1 MKFPVNEDL
10 YRSLEHEIAND
21 DFLETKL
28 WLTYVVNEVKTA
40 SEPKYVLSGYVHG
53 SLLFFDTDMIG
64 KYVNTI
70 RPAIGD
76 LIAIDFPNES
86 CREMYEITDCF
97 DKQLTQDGIS
107 PLLHNYIWKCKA
119 KRYVNA
125 HEELAP
131 VNEADER
138 VEEH

>member
-1 MKFPVNEDL
+1 MNEDL
-10 YRSLEHEIAND
+10 YRSLKHEIQND
-21 DFLETKL
+21 EFLETKL
-28 WLTYVVNEVKTA
+28 WMTYVVNEVKTA
-40 SEPKYVLSGYVHG
+40 HGTKNVLSGYVHG
-53 SLLFFDTDMIG
+53 SFLFFDTEMLG
-64 KYVNTI
+64 KYASMV

-76 LIAIDFPNES
+76 LIAIDFPNDKS
-86 CREMYEITDCF
+86 REMYEITDCF

-125 HEELAP
+125 HEENAP

-138 VEEH
+138 VEEHEMYD